1 MTTLKEV
8 RQRAEADAKMHGY
21 ALNPD
26 EEMLQG
32 ILKGLKRNE
41 ERYGY
46 PSCPCRLATGQLEK
60 DRDII
65 CPCDYRDPDVEEY
78 GNCYCALYVNQE
90 ISEGKAEVQ
99 PIPERRPPQKLEQA
113 YTSGGPDSAPEPAAK
128 PAVVSSA
135 SETNLKFWFCKVC
148 GYVCFREE
156 PPHKCP
162 ICGAKQ
168 EMFSEILLGM
178 NWMTR

>member
-1 MTTLKEV
+1 MTTLKTV
-8 RQRAEADAKMHGY
+8 RQRAEADAKNHGY
-21 ALNPD
+21 FLNPD
-26 EEMLQG
+26 EEMLEP

-46 PSCPCRLATGQLEK
+46 PTCPCRLATGHLES

-78 GNCYCALYVNQE
+78 GNCYCALYVNKE
-90 ISEGKAEVQ
+90 VSEGKAEVQ
-99 PIPERRPPQKLEQA
+99 PIPERRPHPKLEQ
-113 YTSGGPDSAPEPAAK
+113 SFSEPPKTPTVQGADAD
-128 PAVVSSA
+128 AVSST
-135 SETNLKFWFCKVC
+135 SETNMKLWYCRVC

-162 ICGAKQ
+162 ICQAKR
-168 EMFSEILLGM
+168 EMFSEIVLGM
-178 NWMTR
+178 NWRTR

>member
-1 MTTLKEV
+1 LTTLKAV
-8 RQRAEADAKMHGY
+8 RKRAEADAKMHGY

-32 ILKGLKRNE
+32 VLKGLKRNE

-46 PSCPCRLATGQLEK
+46 PSCPCRLATGHLEQ
-60 DRDII
+60 DRDIV
-65 CPCDYRDPDVEEY
+65 CPCDYRDPDIEEY
-78 GNCYCALYVNQE
+78 GNCYCALYVNKE
-90 ISEGKAEVQ
+90 IAEGKAEVQ
-99 PIPERRPPQKLEQA
+99 PIPERRPTEKLEQA
-113 YTSGGPDSAPEPAAK
+113 HGDTPTSASEPASK
-128 PAVVSSA
+128 PTMVSSG

-162 ICGAKQ
+162 ICQAKR
-168 EMFSEILLGM
+168 EMFREILLGM